1 VTQVFSDEQIKL
13 LNTPLTRDEIGM
25 KEGQRYLP
33 SHIAIAK
40 ANRIFGPGNWGFHIT
55 SPFETMDTGKTTK
68 NGSIIYR
75 VRVQVTLEV
84 RGAMPITDIGD
95 CEANGTTAPA
105 MGMAEKGAVSDGVK
119 RCLRIY
125 GSAFGLDLYDD
136 DWKPET
142 QPAVK
147 TNQSK
152 QSDTQAIQPPAEP
165 LPPLVADFLS
175 MYDSCTNAKD
185 WEAVNSSVQAA
196 VNALTLTV
204 DQANKLIGPRKRAI
218 AKNLKIQQ

>member
-1 VTQVFSDEQIKL
+1 MEQVFSEEQLRL
-13 LNTPLTRDEIGM
+13 LNTPLTRDEIAY

-33 SHIAIAK
+33 SHLAIAK
-40 ANRIFGPGNWGFHIT
+40 ANRIFGPGNWGFAIT

-84 RGAMPITDIGD
+84 RGALSITDIGD

-136 DWKPET
+136 DWKPE
-142 QPAVK
+142 QEAPKPLIKNDPVPALVRQIEAAE
-147 TNQSK
+147 TNEEL
-152 QSDTQAIQPPAEP
+152 D
-165 LPPLVADFLS
+165 
-175 MYDSCTNAKD
+175 
-185 WEAVNSSVQAA
+185 
-196 VNALTLTV
+196 
-204 DQANKLIGPRKRAI
+204 AI
-218 AKNLKIQQ
+218 AKEVAALKLAKTDARRKELVSAYDNRRSALTTLAQAAN